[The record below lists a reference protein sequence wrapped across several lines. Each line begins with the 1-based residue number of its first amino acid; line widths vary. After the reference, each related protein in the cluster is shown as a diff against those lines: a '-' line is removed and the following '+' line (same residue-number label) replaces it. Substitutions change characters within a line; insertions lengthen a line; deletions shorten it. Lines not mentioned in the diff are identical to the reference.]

1 MSARTEDTP
10 LETAELT
17 YGRIDAAM
25 LQGWYEEDSDD
36 VDTAVIPRLQVS
48 QTVLVPVALPTA
60 VSPLPASSL
69 PDSSVTASPLP
80 VAPATTADGKASQP
94 ALAAASTAVTTPS
107 PVPSTTPRTRHR
119 HASPQSL
126 AAVRRNLVAL
136 AAVVVGTVLIGTLV
150 GFVAGWVGVAGYA
163 LVVGGLLLAQRRV
176 NARYAPRHSR
186 YVARHA

>member
-1 MSARTEDTP
+1 MSARTEETP

-17 YGRIDAAM
+17 YGRIDAAK

-69 PDSSVTASPLP
+69 PDS
-80 VAPATTADGKASQP
+80 
-94 ALAAASTAVTTPS
+94 

-136 AAVVVGTVLIGTLV
+136 AAVVVGTVLIGALV
-150 GFVAGWVGVAGYA
+150 GFVAGWVGVAAYA

>member
-17 YGRIDAAM
+17 YGRIDAAK

-69 PDSSVTASPLP
+69 PDS
-80 VAPATTADGKASQP
+80 
-94 ALAAASTAVTTPS
+94 

-136 AAVVVGTVLIGTLV
+136 AAVVVGTVLIGALV
-150 GFVAGWVGVAGYA
+150 GFVAGWVGVAAYA

>member
-1 MSARTEDTP
+1 MSARTEETP

-17 YGRIDAAM
+17 YGRIDAVM

-69 PDSSVTASPLP
+69 PDS
-80 VAPATTADGKASQP
+80 
-94 ALAAASTAVTTPS
+94 

-136 AAVVVGTVLIGTLV
+136 AAVVVGTVLIGALV
-150 GFVAGWVGVAGYA
+150 GFVAGWVGVAAYA

>member
-1 MSARTEDTP
+1 MSARTEETP

-17 YGRIDAAM
+17 YGRIDAVM

-69 PDSSVTASPLP
+69 PDS
-80 VAPATTADGKASQP
+80 
-94 ALAAASTAVTTPS
+94 

-136 AAVVVGTVLIGTLV
+136 AAVVVGAVLIGALV